1 MSDPVSHSSSGS
13 SEGPAAGPS
22 STGSSNGSSGGS
34 TSGAGQSRSAARA
47 DARGGLF
54 DRLRH
59 LIGGWRSTGS
69 LRDDLAEAL
78 STSMD
83 TGSDLT
89 ATERSMLKS
98 ILDLRELRIGDVMV
112 PRADIIAVQKDI
124 TLGELLAVFADAGHS
139 RLVVYDDTLDD
150 PVGMVHIRDLVTY
163 LTQRAMMPRRGEARS
178 DARNE
183 AKSETK
189 SDNGRANGEG
199 AKERPHM
206 RGWDLAHPLPAFN
219 LKAIDLSATLSA
231 AKLIRRLL
239 FVPPSMPSIELLASM
254 QASRIHLALVV
265 DEYGGTDGIVSMEDL
280 VEEIVGD
287 IEDEHDD
294 DETPLIARQAD
305 GSFIADA
312 RASLEDVAEM
322 IDPAFAA
329 GEEAEEVDTL
339 GGLLVTIA
347 GRVPVRG
354 EIVPGPGQ
362 FEIEVLDADPR
373 RVKRLRISRAGE
385 GDTPV
390 RRASAQSEET
400 VREDPARSGAASLP
414 PPAEQASGRRP
425 SPSGTPNEAA

>member
-1 MSDPVSHSSSGS
+1 MSAPAPHTSSPSSAEGPSAGQGNASSS
-13 SEGPAAGPS
+13 S
-22 STGSSNGSSGGS
+22 STSSPS
-34 TSGAGQSRSAARA
+34 QSRSAASA

-59 LIGGWRSTGS
+59 LIGGWRSSGS
-69 LRDDLAEAL
+69 LRTDLAEAL
-78 STSMD
+78 AGNVE
-83 TGSDLT
+83 TGTDLT

-98 ILDLRELRIGDVMV
+98 ILDLRELRIGDLMV
-112 PRADIIAVQKDI
+112 PRADIVAVQKDI
-124 TLGELLAVFADAGHS
+124 TLGELLAVFAEAGHS

-163 LTQRAMMPRRGEARS
+163 LTQRAMTPRRAAGPRKPSGDEGEHAHEHVR
-178 DARNE
+178 
-183 AKSETK
+183 
-189 SDNGRANGEG
+189 EG
-199 AKERPHM
+199 AKPV
-206 RGWDLAHPLPAFN
+206 PAFN
-219 LKAIDLSATLSA
+219 MKAIDLGNSLSA

-254 QASRIHLALVV
+254 QASRIHLALVI

-294 DETPLIARQAD
+294 DDGPLIARQPD
-305 GSFIADA
+305 GTFIADA
-312 RASLEDVAEM
+312 RASLEEVADLV
-322 IDPAFAA
+322 DPAFAA

-354 EIVPGPGQ
+354 EVVAGPGP

-373 RVKRLRISRAGE
+373 RVKRLRISRAGDGTAAARQLAHNAE
-385 GDTPV
+385 AAA
-390 RRASAQSEET
+390 REARAA
-400 VREDPARSGAASLP
+400 PGSLP
-414 PPAEQASGRRP
+414 PPAEQNGGHRP
-425 SPSGTPNEAA
+425 DAARNPDAAA

>member
-1 MSDPVSHSSSGS
+1 MSAPAPHTSSSSS
-13 SEGPAAGPS
+13 SEGSNGPS
-22 STGSSNGSSGGS
+22 SGPSSGPSTGSHGSSA
-34 TSGAGQSRSAARA
+34 GASSQSRGAASA
-47 DARGGLF
+47 DPRGGLL

-59 LIGGWRSTGS
+59 LIGGWRSSGS
-69 LRDDLAEAL
+69 LRSDLAEAL
-78 STSMD
+78 SATVD
-83 TGSDLT
+83 VGTDLT

-98 ILDLRELRIGDVMV
+98 ILDLRELRIGDLMV
-112 PRADIIAVQKDI
+112 PRADIVAVQKDI

-163 LTQRAMMPRRGEARS
+163 LTQRAMTPRRDAAARKAA
-178 DARNE
+178 D
-183 AKSETK
+183 
-189 SDNGRANGEG
+189 GEG
-199 AKERPHM
+199 EHAQEPVREHAKPV
-206 RGWDLAHPLPAFN
+206 PSFN
-219 LKAIDLSATLSA
+219 LKAIDLGATLSS

-254 QASRIHLALVV
+254 QASRIHLALVI

-294 DETPLIARQAD
+294 DEAPMIARQAD

-312 RASLEDVAEM
+312 RAGLEEVAELV
-322 IDPAFAA
+322 DPAFAA

-354 EIVPGPGQ
+354 EIVAGPGQ

-373 RVKRLRISRAGE
+373 RVKRLRISRAG
-385 GDTPV
+385 D
-390 RRASAQSEET
+390 
-400 VREDPARSGAASLP
+400 GAAAPRPPAQDGEGKAREGRPAPGSLP
-414 PPAEQASGRRP
+414 PPAEQAGGRRP
-425 SPSGTPNEAA
+425 DAARNPDAAA

>member
-1 MSDPVSHSSSGS
+1 MSAPAPHTSSPSSAEGSSAGSGS
-13 SEGPAAGPS
+13 TSSNS
-22 STGSSNGSSGGS
+22 STGSPS
-34 TSGAGQSRSAARA
+34 QSRGAAAA

-59 LIGGWRSTGS
+59 LIGGWRSSGS
-69 LRDDLAEAL
+69 LRTDLAEAL
-78 STSMD
+78 AGNVE
-83 TGSDLT
+83 TGTDLT

-98 ILDLRELRIGDVMV
+98 ILDLRELRIGDLMV
-112 PRADIIAVQKDI
+112 PRADIVAVQKDI
-124 TLGELLAVFADAGHS
+124 TLGELLAVFAEAGHS

-163 LTQRAMMPRRGEARS
+163 LTQRAMTPRRASGSRRPSGEEGDHPHEHAR
-178 DARNE
+178 DY
-183 AKSETK
+183 AK
-189 SDNGRANGEG
+189 
-199 AKERPHM
+199 PV
-206 RGWDLAHPLPAFN
+206 PAFN
-219 LKAIDLSATLSA
+219 MKAIDLGSSLSA

-254 QASRIHLALVV
+254 QASRIHLALVI

-294 DETPLIARQAD
+294 DDGPLVSRQAD
-305 GSFIADA
+305 GTFIADA
-312 RASLEDVAEM
+312 RASLEEVADVV
-322 IDPAFAA
+322 DPAFAA

-354 EIVPGPGQ
+354 EVVAGPGP

-373 RVKRLRISRAGE
+373 RVKRLRISRAGD
-385 GDTPV
+385 GTAAARQLADTAEREARP
-390 RRASAQSEET
+390 ASS
-400 VREDPARSGAASLP
+400 SLP
-414 PPAEQASGRRP
+414 PPAEQGSHRP
-425 SPSGTPNEAA
+425 DVARNPDAAA

>member
-1 MSDPVSHSSSGS
+1 MSDPVSSPSSPKSS
-13 SEGPAAGPS
+13 SEGP
-22 STGSSNGSSGGS
+22 SSNSSS
-34 TSGAGQSRSAARA
+34 SSSSSSSPASAGQRSTA
-47 DARGGLF
+47 DARSSEPRAGIL

-59 LIGGWRSTGS
+59 LLGGWRSSGS
-69 LRDDLAEAL
+69 LRSDLAEVL
-78 STSMD
+78 SSSSVEAGT
-83 TGSDLT
+83 DLT
-89 ATERSMLKS
+89 ATERTMLKS
-98 ILDLRELRIGDVMV
+98 ILELRELRIGDLMV

-124 TLGELLAVFADAGHS
+124 SLGELLTVFADAGHS

-163 LTQRAMMPRRGEARS
+163 LTQRAMTPRPGAARAAAGS
-178 DARNE
+178 AGTRAADGGAGTPAE
-183 AKSETK
+183 SAPATGGQGGKS
-189 SDNGRANGEG
+189 
-199 AKERPHM
+199 
-206 RGWDLAHPLPAFN
+206 LPAFN
-219 LKAIDLSATLSA
+219 LKAIDLGTPLSA

-287 IEDEHDD
+287 IEDEHDE
-294 DETPLIARQAD
+294 DETPAIIRQPD

-322 IDPAFAA
+322 IDPAFAL

-339 GGLLVTIA
+339 GGLLVTLA

-354 EIVPGPGQ
+354 EIVLGPDN

-373 RVKRLRISRAGE
+373 RVKRLRISTGGR
-385 GDTPV
+385 DQ
-390 RRASAQSEET
+390 AS
-400 VREDPARSGAASLP
+400 SGKDADERDAAEPPTRGSLP
-414 PPAEQASGRRP
+414 PPAEQPQNGARPASTR
-425 SPSGTPNEAA
+425 SSDAA